1 MKEQH
6 VSDLLPEYL
15 DKVLSKAE
23 AIKVEEHLSTC
34 TTCQKE
40 LEELKTLFNAIADE
54 PVSVPS
60 DRLRAKFEEALELE
74 KANTTKVVS
83 LSTESRKS
91 SWATNLLKVA
101 ASIALLI
108 GSFQMGSVFQ
118 QRKGN
123 EDLAL
128 AQNES
133 LQFKQTAMLS
143 LMENQSA
150 SKRIQGVNYIEE
162 FPNPDEAIV
171 KALANRLLHD
181 ENDNV
186 RLNAFEALSKF
197 TSSETVKTAFIEAL
211 GTEKNPS
218 IQIAIIQALVQIQEK
233 KAIGPMQKLLER
245 EDTQPFIKNEIKLG
259 LPKII

>member
-1 MKEQH
+1 MKKEH

-15 DKVLSKAE
+15 DNLLPKAKANE
-23 AIKVEEHLSTC
+23 VEKHLSAC
-34 TTCQKE
+34 TACQKE
-40 LEELKTLFNAIADE
+40 LEELKILFKAIADE
-54 PVSVPS
+54 PAVVPS
-60 DRLRAKFEEALELE
+60 NKLRSKFEEALEIE
-74 KANTTKVVS
+74 KADTAKVIPFSREHKKS
-83 LSTESRKS
+83 L
-91 SWATNLLKVA
+91 WATNMLKVA
-101 ASIALLI
+101 ASIALLV

-123 EDLAL
+123 QDLAF
-128 AQNES
+128 AKNES
-133 LQFKQTAMLS
+133 LQLKQTAMLS

-150 SKRIQGVNYIEE
+150 SKRIQGVSYIEE

-171 KALANRLLHD
+171 KALTNRLLQD

-197 TSSETVKTAFIEAL
+197 TSSETVKAAFIEAL
-211 GTEKNPS
+211 GTEQNPS

-245 EDTQPFIKNEIKLG
+245 ENTQPFIKNEIKQG